1 MSNGKEMKF
10 KDLLKKV
17 IVEQSRMDVLAD
29 KLTKAEKGKK
39 PLLTPE
45 ELFALVVADPQTK
58 VQDGIDIDEFGGDF
72 SVVKK
77 VGPYAQWIIKTYL
90 NQRPKDSE
98 GQFLDLS
105 DKVNANA
112 ARMMKSQ
119 FMEDLYKITT
129 DLQKFDRHKGKIP
142 AEFRDINKLTPES
155 LYNLVK
161 DFSLEKTK
169 ASKEE
174 KKAAAQTYE
183 HPGADVIF
191 RGNEWTVAKISDTGQ
206 IGKDAACFYGGN
218 QLEPSKGETR
228 WCTSA
233 PGLSWFNR
241 YIKDG
246 PLYVVIPNTTEGKRG
261 EVSGLP
267 AERYQF
273 HFPSGQF
280 MDVHDRQ
287 IELVDY
293 LNGPMKEIKPLFK
306 HEFAKGLTSDNRG
319 NKELIIDYPRDATSK
334 YVALYGWD
342 DLFNSVDKD
351 IERIDFTNTSR
362 QPLVLTFPPSLADFK
377 NLQTFYVENG
387 LDRVPEEL
395 KGLKNLEFLSF
406 PNNPGLRELPEWI
419 ADLPNLMALSA
430 KGTSPDLKIPERLSQ
445 KFAQNGGNIWFVGND

>member
-1 MSNGKEMKF
+1 MRF
-10 KDLLKKV
+10 QDLLRRV

-58 VQDGIDIDEFGGDF
+58 VVEGVDIDNFDNDF

-90 NQRPKDSE
+90 NQKPLNIDE
-98 GQFLDLS
+98 YDQN
-105 DKVNANA
+105 DKLIKNAIVA
-112 ARMMKSQ
+112 MKGQ
-119 FMEDLYKITT
+119 FMEDLYKITA

-142 AEFRDINKLTPES
+142 SEFRDINKLTPEK
-155 LYNLVK
+155 LYDLVK
-161 DFSLEKTK
+161 DFSMEKTK

-174 KKAAAQTYE
+174 KKIASQTYE
-183 HPGADVIF
+183 HPGGEIVF
-191 RGNEWTVAKISDTGQ
+191 RGPEWTIAKVEDKGQ
-206 IGKDAACFYGGN
+206 LGKDAACFYGGN

-233 PGLSWFNR
+233 PGLSWFDR

-246 PLYVVIPNTTEGKRG
+246 PLYVIIPNTTEGKRG
-261 EVSGLP
+261 DVSGLP

-273 HFPSGQF
+273 HFPSNQF

-287 IELVDY
+287 QDLVQL
-293 LNGPMKEIKPLFK
+293 LNGPMKELKNYFKP
-306 HEFAKGLTSDNRG
+306 EFVKGLSKDAKSG
-319 NKELIIDYPRDATSK
+319 KELVIDYPRDASSK

-342 DLFNSVDKD
+342 ELFKNIDPQT
-351 IERIDFTNTSR
+351 ERIDFTNGSR
-362 QPLVLTFPPSLADFK
+362 EPLNLSFPKELANLK

-387 LDRVPEEL
+387 LSKVPDEL
-395 KGLKNLEFLSF
+395 KDLKNLEFLSL
-406 PNNPGLRELPEWI
+406 PNNPNLKELPEWI
-419 ADLPNLMALSA
+419 ADLPNLIALSV
-430 KGTSPDLKIPERLSQ
+430 KGSNPNLKIPERLQ
-445 KFAQNGGNIWFVGND
+445 QRFVENGGEVWFVQN

>member
-1 MSNGKEMKF
+1 MRF
-10 KDLLKKV
+10 QDLLRRV

-58 VQDGIDIDEFGGDF
+58 VVEGVDIDNFDNDF

-90 NQRPKDSE
+90 NQKPLNIDE
-98 GQFLDLS
+98 YDPN
-105 DKVNANA
+105 DKLIKNAIVA
-112 ARMMKSQ
+112 MKGQ
-119 FMEDLYKITT
+119 FMEDLYKITA

-142 AEFRDINKLTPES
+142 SEFRDINKLTPEK
-155 LYNLVK
+155 LYDLVK
-161 DFSLEKTK
+161 DFSMEKTK

-174 KKAAAQTYE
+174 KKIASQTYE
-183 HPGADVIF
+183 HPGGEIVF
-191 RGNEWTVAKISDTGQ
+191 RGPEWTIAKVEDKGQ
-206 IGKDAACFYGGN
+206 LGKDAACFYGGN

-233 PGLSWFNR
+233 PGLSWFDR

-246 PLYVVIPNTTEGKRG
+246 PLYVIIPNTTEGRRG
-261 EVSGLP
+261 DVSGLP

-273 HFPSGQF
+273 HFPSNQF

-287 IELVDY
+287 QDLVQL
-293 LNGPMKEIKPLFK
+293 LNGPMKELKNYFKP
-306 HEFAKGLTSDNRG
+306 EFVKGLSKDAKSG
-319 NKELIIDYPRDATSK
+319 KELVIDYPRDASSK

-342 DLFNSVDKD
+342 ELFKNIDPQT
-351 IERIDFTNTSR
+351 ERIDFTNGSR
-362 QPLVLTFPPSLADFK
+362 EPLNLSFPKELANLK

-387 LDRVPEEL
+387 LSKVPDEL
-395 KGLKNLEFLSF
+395 KDLKNLEFLSL
-406 PNNPGLRELPEWI
+406 PNNPNLKELPEWI
-419 ADLPNLMALSA
+419 ADRPNLIALSV
-430 KGTSPDLKIPERLSQ
+430 KGGNSNLEIPERLQ
-445 KFAQNGGNIWFVGND
+445 QRFVENGGDVWFVQN

>member
-1 MSNGKEMKF
+1 MRF
-10 KDLLKKV
+10 QDLLRRV

-58 VQDGIDIDEFGGDF
+58 VVEGVDIDNFDNDF

-90 NQRPKDSE
+90 NQKPLNIDE
-98 GQFLDLS
+98 YDPN
-105 DKVNANA
+105 DKLIKNAIVA
-112 ARMMKSQ
+112 MKGQ
-119 FMEDLYKITT
+119 FMEDLYKITA

-142 AEFRDINKLTPES
+142 SEFRDINKLTPEK
-155 LYNLVK
+155 LYDLVK
-161 DFSLEKTK
+161 DFSMEKTK

-174 KKAAAQTYE
+174 KKIASQTYE
-183 HPGADVIF
+183 HPGGEIVF
-191 RGNEWTVAKISDTGQ
+191 RGPEWTIAKVEDKGQ
-206 IGKDAACFYGGN
+206 LGKDAACFYGGN

-233 PGLSWFNR
+233 PGLSWFDR

-246 PLYVVIPNTTEGKRG
+246 PLYVIIPNTTEGRRG
-261 EVSGLP
+261 DVSGLP

-273 HFPSGQF
+273 HFPSNQF

-287 IELVDY
+287 QDLVQL
-293 LNGPMKEIKPLFK
+293 LNGPMKELKNYFKP
-306 HEFAKGLTSDNRG
+306 EFVKGLSKDAKSG
-319 NKELIIDYPRDATSK
+319 KELVIDYPRDASSK

-342 DLFNSVDKD
+342 ELFKNIDPQT
-351 IERIDFTNTSR
+351 ERIDFTNGSR
-362 QPLVLTFPPSLADFK
+362 EPLNLSFPKELANLK

-387 LDRVPEEL
+387 LSKVPDEL
-395 KGLKNLEFLSF
+395 KDLKNLEFLSL
-406 PNNPGLRELPEWI
+406 PNNPNLKELPEWI
-419 ADLPNLMALSA
+419 ADLPNLIALSV
-430 KGTSPDLKIPERLSQ
+430 KGSNSNLKIPERLQ
-445 KFAQNGGNIWFVGND
+445 QRFVENGGEVWFVQN

>member
-1 MSNGKEMKF
+1 MRF
-10 KDLLKKV
+10 QDLLRRV

-58 VQDGIDIDEFGGDF
+58 VVEGVDIDNFDNDF

-90 NQRPKDSE
+90 NQKPLNIDE
-98 GQFLDLS
+98 YDPN
-105 DKVNANA
+105 DKLIKNAIVA
-112 ARMMKSQ
+112 MKGQ
-119 FMEDLYKITT
+119 FMEDLYKVTA

-142 AEFRDINKLTPES
+142 SEFRDINKLTPEK
-155 LYNLVK
+155 LYDLVK
-161 DFSLEKTK
+161 DFSMEKTK

-174 KKAAAQTYE
+174 KKIASQTYE
-183 HPGADVIF
+183 HPGGEIVF
-191 RGNEWTVAKISDTGQ
+191 RGPEWTIAKVEDKGQ
-206 IGKDAACFYGGN
+206 LGKDAACFYGGN

-233 PGLSWFNR
+233 PGLSWFDR

-246 PLYVVIPNTTEGKRG
+246 PLYVIIPNTTEGKRG
-261 EVSGLP
+261 DVSGLP

-273 HFPSGQF
+273 HFPSNQF

-287 IELVDY
+287 QDLVQL
-293 LNGPMKEIKPLFK
+293 LNGPMKELKNYFKP
-306 HEFAKGLTSDNRG
+306 EFVKGLSKDAKSG
-319 NKELIIDYPRDATSK
+319 KELVIDYPRDASSK

-342 DLFNSVDKD
+342 ELFKNIDPQT
-351 IERIDFTNTSR
+351 ERIDFTNGSR
-362 QPLVLTFPPSLADFK
+362 EPLNLSFPKELANLK

-387 LDRVPEEL
+387 LSKVPDEL
-395 KGLKNLEFLSF
+395 KDLKNLEFLSL
-406 PNNPGLRELPEWI
+406 PNNPNLKELPEWI
-419 ADLPNLMALSA
+419 ADLPNLIALSV
-430 KGTSPDLKIPERLSQ
+430 KGSNSNLKIPERLQ
-445 KFAQNGGNIWFVGND
+445 QRFVENGGEVWFVQN

>member
-1 MSNGKEMKF
+1 MTKDTEMRF
-10 KDLLKKV
+10 QDLLKRV

-58 VQDGIDIDEFGGDF
+58 VVEGVDIDNFDSDF

-90 NQRPKDSE
+90 NQKPLNIDE
-98 GQFLDLS
+98 YDPN
-105 DKVNANA
+105 DKLIKNAIVA
-112 ARMMKSQ
+112 MKGQ
-119 FMEDLYKITT
+119 FMEDLYKITA

-142 AEFRDINKLTPES
+142 SEFRDINKLTPEK
-155 LYNLVK
+155 LYDLVK
-161 DFSLEKTK
+161 DFSMEKTK

-174 KKAAAQTYE
+174 KKIASQTYE
-183 HPGADVIF
+183 HPGGEIVF
-191 RGNEWTVAKISDTGQ
+191 RGPEWTIAKVEDKGQ
-206 IGKDAACFYGGN
+206 LGKDAACFYGGN

-233 PGLSWFNR
+233 PGLSWFDR

-246 PLYVVIPNTTEGKRG
+246 PLYVIIPNTTEGRRG
-261 EVSGLP
+261 DVSGLP

-273 HFPSGQF
+273 HFPSNQF

-287 IELVDY
+287 QDLVQL
-293 LNGPMKEIKPLFK
+293 LNGPMKELKNYFKP
-306 HEFAKGLTSDNRG
+306 EFVKGLSKDAKSG
-319 NKELIIDYPRDATSK
+319 KELVIDYPRDASSK

-342 DLFNSVDKD
+342 ELFKNIDPQT
-351 IERIDFTNTSR
+351 ERIDFTNGSR
-362 QPLVLTFPPSLADFK
+362 EPLNLSFPKELANLK

-387 LDRVPEEL
+387 LSKVPDEL
-395 KGLKNLEFLSF
+395 KDLKNLEFLSL
-406 PNNPGLRELPEWI
+406 PNNPNLKELPEWI
-419 ADLPNLMALSA
+419 ADLPNLIALSV
-430 KGTSPDLKIPERLSQ
+430 KGSNPNLKIPERLQ
-445 KFAQNGGNIWFVGND
+445 QRFVENGGEVWFVQN

>member
-1 MSNGKEMKF
+1 MTKDTEMRF
-10 KDLLKKV
+10 QDLLRRV

-58 VQDGIDIDEFGGDF
+58 VVEGVDIDNFDGDF

-90 NQRPKDSE
+90 NQKPLNIDE
-98 GQFLDLS
+98 YDPN
-105 DKVNANA
+105 DKLIKNAIVA
-112 ARMMKSQ
+112 MRRQ
-119 FMEDLYKITT
+119 FMEDLYKITA

-142 AEFRDINKLTPES
+142 SEFRDINKLTPEK
-155 LYNLVK
+155 LYDLVK
-161 DFSLEKTK
+161 DFSMEKTK

-174 KKAAAQTYE
+174 KKIASQTYE
-183 HPGADVIF
+183 HPGGEIVF
-191 RGNEWTVAKISDTGQ
+191 RGPEWTIAKVEDKGQ
-206 IGKDAACFYGGN
+206 LGKDAACFYGGN

-233 PGLSWFNR
+233 PGLSWFDR

-246 PLYVVIPNTTEGKRG
+246 PLYVIIPNTTEGKRG
-261 EVSGLP
+261 DVSGLP

-273 HFPSGQF
+273 HFPSNQF

-287 IELVDY
+287 QDLVQL
-293 LNGPMKEIKPLFK
+293 LNGPMKELKNYFKP
-306 HEFAKGLTSDNRG
+306 EFVKGLSKDAKSG
-319 NKELIIDYPRDATSK
+319 KELVIDYPRDASSK

-342 DLFNSVDKD
+342 ELFKNIDPQT
-351 IERIDFTNTSR
+351 ERIDFTNGSR
-362 QPLVLTFPPSLADFK
+362 EPLNLSFPKELANLK

-387 LDRVPEEL
+387 LSKVPDEL
-395 KGLKNLEFLSF
+395 KDLKNLEFLSL
-406 PNNPGLRELPEWI
+406 PNNPNLKELPEWI
-419 ADLPNLMALSA
+419 ADLPNLIALSV
-430 KGTSPDLKIPERLSQ
+430 KGSNSNLKIPERLQ
-445 KFAQNGGNIWFVGND
+445 QRFVENGGEVWFVQN

>member
-1 MSNGKEMKF
+1 MRF
-10 KDLLKKV
+10 QDLLRRV

-58 VQDGIDIDEFGGDF
+58 VVEGVDIDNFDNDF

-90 NQRPKDSE
+90 NQKPLNIDE
-98 GQFLDLS
+98 YDPN
-105 DKVNANA
+105 DKLIKNAIVA
-112 ARMMKSQ
+112 MKGQ
-119 FMEDLYKITT
+119 FMEDLYKITA

-142 AEFRDINKLTPES
+142 SEFRDINKLTPEK
-155 LYNLVK
+155 LYDLVK
-161 DFSLEKTK
+161 DFSMEKTK

-174 KKAAAQTYE
+174 KKIASQTYE
-183 HPGADVIF
+183 HPGGEIVF
-191 RGNEWTVAKISDTGQ
+191 RGPEWTIAKVEDKGQ
-206 IGKDAACFYGGN
+206 LGKDAACFYGGN

-233 PGLSWFNR
+233 PGLSWFDR

-246 PLYVVIPNTTEGKRG
+246 PLYVIIPNTTEGKRG
-261 EVSGLP
+261 DVSGLP

-273 HFPSGQF
+273 HFPSNQF

-287 IELVDY
+287 QDLVQL
-293 LNGPMKEIKPLFK
+293 LNGPMKELKNYFKP
-306 HEFAKGLTSDNRG
+306 EFVKGLSKDAKSG
-319 NKELIIDYPRDATSK
+319 KELVIDYPRDASSK

-342 DLFNSVDKD
+342 ELFKNIDSQT
-351 IERIDFTNTSR
+351 ERIDFTNGSR
-362 QPLVLTFPPSLADFK
+362 EPLNLSFPKELANLK

-387 LDRVPEEL
+387 LSKVPDEL
-395 KGLKNLEFLSF
+395 KDLKNLEFLSL
-406 PNNPGLRELPEWI
+406 PNNPNLKELPEWI
-419 ADLPNLMALSA
+419 ADLPNLIALSV
-430 KGTSPDLKIPERLSQ
+430 KGSNSDLKIPERLQ
-445 KFAQNGGNIWFVGND
+445 QRFVENGGDVWFVQN

>member
-1 MSNGKEMKF
+1 MRF
-10 KDLLKKV
+10 QDLLRRV

-58 VQDGIDIDEFGGDF
+58 VVEGVDIDNFDNDF

-90 NQRPKDSE
+90 NQKPLNIDE
-98 GQFLDLS
+98 YDPN
-105 DKVNANA
+105 DKLIKNAIVA
-112 ARMMKSQ
+112 MKAQ
-119 FMEDLYKITT
+119 FMEDLYKVTA

-142 AEFRDINKLTPES
+142 SEFRDINKLTPEK
-155 LYNLVK
+155 LYDLVK
-161 DFSLEKTK
+161 DFSMEKTK

-174 KKAAAQTYE
+174 KKIASQTYE
-183 HPGADVIF
+183 HPGGEIVF
-191 RGNEWTVAKISDTGQ
+191 RGPEWTIAKVEDKGQ
-206 IGKDAACFYGGN
+206 LGKDAACFYGGN

-233 PGLSWFNR
+233 PGLSWFDR

-246 PLYVVIPNTTEGKRG
+246 PLYVIIPNTTEGKRG
-261 EVSGLP
+261 DVSGLP

-273 HFPSGQF
+273 HFPSNQF

-287 IELVDY
+287 QDLVQL
-293 LNGPMKEIKPLFK
+293 LNGPMKELKNYFKP
-306 HEFAKGLTSDNRG
+306 EFVKGLSKDAKSG
-319 NKELIIDYPRDATSK
+319 KELVIDYPRDASSK

-342 DLFNSVDKD
+342 ELFKNIDPQT
-351 IERIDFTNTSR
+351 ERIDFTNGSR
-362 QPLVLTFPPSLADFK
+362 EPLNLSFPKELANLK

-387 LDRVPEEL
+387 LSKVPDEL
-395 KGLKNLEFLSF
+395 KDLKNLEFLSL
-406 PNNPGLRELPEWI
+406 PNNPNLKELPEWI
-419 ADLPNLMALSA
+419 ADLPNLIALSV
-430 KGTSPDLKIPERLSQ
+430 KGSNSNLKIPERLQ
-445 KFAQNGGNIWFVGND
+445 QRFVENGGEVWFVQN

>member
-45 ELFALVVADPQTK
+45 ELFALIVADPQTK

-72 SVVKK
+72 NVVKK

-112 ARMMKSQ
+112 ARMMRSQ

>member
-1 MSNGKEMKF
+1 MTKDTEMRF
-10 KDLLKKV
+10 QDLLRRV

-58 VQDGIDIDEFGGDF
+58 VVEGVDIDNFDSDF

-90 NQRPKDSE
+90 NQKPLNIDE
-98 GQFLDLS
+98 YDPN
-105 DKVNANA
+105 DKLIKNAIVA
-112 ARMMKSQ
+112 MKGQ
-119 FMEDLYKITT
+119 FMEDLYKVTA

-142 AEFRDINKLTPES
+142 SEFRDINKLTPEK
-155 LYNLVK
+155 LYDLVK
-161 DFSLEKTK
+161 DFSMEKTK

-174 KKAAAQTYE
+174 KKIASQTYE
-183 HPGADVIF
+183 HPGGEIVF
-191 RGNEWTVAKISDTGQ
+191 RGPEWTIAKVEDKGQ
-206 IGKDAACFYGGN
+206 LGKDAACFYGGN

-233 PGLSWFNR
+233 PGLSWFDR

-246 PLYVVIPNTTEGKRG
+246 PLYVIIPNTTEGKRG
-261 EVSGLP
+261 DVSGLP

-273 HFPSGQF
+273 HFPSNQF

-287 IELVDY
+287 QDLVQL
-293 LNGPMKEIKPLFK
+293 LNGPMKELKNYFKP
-306 HEFAKGLTSDNRG
+306 EFVKGLSKDAKSG
-319 NKELIIDYPRDATSK
+319 KELVIDYPRDASSK

-342 DLFNSVDKD
+342 ELFKNIDPQT
-351 IERIDFTNTSR
+351 ERIDFTNGSR
-362 QPLVLTFPPSLADFK
+362 EPLNLSFPKELANLK

-387 LDRVPEEL
+387 LSKVPDEL
-395 KGLKNLEFLSF
+395 KDLKNLEFLSL
-406 PNNPGLRELPEWI
+406 PNNPNLKELPEWI
-419 ADLPNLMALSA
+419 ADLPNLIALSV
-430 KGTSPDLKIPERLSQ
+430 KGSNPNLKIPERLQ
-445 KFAQNGGNIWFVGND
+445 QRFVENGGEVWFVQN

>member
-1 MSNGKEMKF
+1 MRF
-10 KDLLKKV
+10 QDLLRRV

-58 VQDGIDIDEFGGDF
+58 VVEGVDIDNFDNDF

-90 NQRPKDSE
+90 NQKPLNIDE
-98 GQFLDLS
+98 YDPN
-105 DKVNANA
+105 DKLIKNAIVA
-112 ARMMKSQ
+112 MKGQ
-119 FMEDLYKITT
+119 FMEDLYKITA

-142 AEFRDINKLTPES
+142 SEFRDINKLTPEK
-155 LYNLVK
+155 LYDLVK
-161 DFSLEKTK
+161 DFSMEKTK

-174 KKAAAQTYE
+174 KKIASQTYE
-183 HPGADVIF
+183 HPGGEIVF
-191 RGNEWTVAKISDTGQ
+191 RGPEWTIAKVEDKGQ
-206 IGKDAACFYGGN
+206 LGKDAACFYGGN

-233 PGLSWFNR
+233 PGLSWFDR

-246 PLYVVIPNTTEGKRG
+246 PLYVIIPNTTEGKRG
-261 EVSGLP
+261 DVSGLP

-273 HFPSGQF
+273 HFPSNQF

-287 IELVDY
+287 QDLVQL
-293 LNGPMKEIKPLFK
+293 LNGPMKELKNYFKP
-306 HEFAKGLTSDNRG
+306 EFVKGLSKDAKSG
-319 NKELIIDYPRDATSK
+319 KELVIDYPRDASSK

-342 DLFNSVDKD
+342 ELFKNIDPQT
-351 IERIDFTNTSR
+351 ERIDFTNGSR
-362 QPLVLTFPPSLADFK
+362 EPLNLSFPKELANLK

-387 LDRVPEEL
+387 LSKVPDEL
-395 KGLKNLEFLSF
+395 KDLKNLEFLSL
-406 PNNPGLRELPEWI
+406 PNNPNLKELPEWI
-419 ADLPNLMALSA
+419 ADLPNLIALSV
-430 KGTSPDLKIPERLSQ
+430 KGGNSNLEIPERLQ
-445 KFAQNGGNIWFVGND
+445 QRFVENGGEVWFVQN

>member
-1 MSNGKEMKF
+1 MTKDTEMRF
-10 KDLLKKV
+10 QDLLRRV

-58 VQDGIDIDEFGGDF
+58 VVEGVDIDNFDNDF

-90 NQRPKDSE
+90 NQKPLNIDE
-98 GQFLDLS
+98 YDPN
-105 DKVNANA
+105 DKLIKNAIVA
-112 ARMMKSQ
+112 MKGQ
-119 FMEDLYKITT
+119 FMEDLYKITA

-142 AEFRDINKLTPES
+142 SEFRDINKLTPEK
-155 LYNLVK
+155 LYDLVK
-161 DFSLEKTK
+161 DFSMEKTK

-174 KKAAAQTYE
+174 KKLASQTYE
-183 HPGADVIF
+183 HPGGEIVF
-191 RGNEWTVAKISDTGQ
+191 RGPEWTIAKVEDKGQ
-206 IGKDAACFYGGN
+206 LGKDAACFYGGN

-233 PGLSWFNR
+233 PGLSWFDR

-246 PLYVVIPNTTEGKRG
+246 PLYVIIPNTTEGKRG
-261 EVSGLP
+261 DVSGLP

-273 HFPSGQF
+273 HFPSNQF

-287 IELVDY
+287 QDLVQL
-293 LNGPMKEIKPLFK
+293 LNGPMKELKNYFKP
-306 HEFAKGLTSDNRG
+306 EFVKGLSKDAKSG
-319 NKELIIDYPRDATSK
+319 KELVIDYPRDASSK

-342 DLFNSVDKD
+342 ELFKNIDPQT
-351 IERIDFTNTSR
+351 ERIDFTNGSR
-362 QPLVLTFPPSLADFK
+362 EPLNLSFPKELANLK

-387 LDRVPEEL
+387 LSKVPDEL
-395 KGLKNLEFLSF
+395 KDLKNLEFLSL
-406 PNNPGLRELPEWI
+406 PNNPNLKELPEWI
-419 ADLPNLMALSA
+419 ADLPNLIALSV
-430 KGTSPDLKIPERLSQ
+430 KGSNSNLKIPERLQ
-445 KFAQNGGNIWFVGND
+445 QRFVENGGEVWFVQN